1 MLRILAAA
9 AAVTVKEESAIDVD
23 PPEVEALPNAVD
35 WDVMTRVVTLS
46 SRRSSFKALTILS
59 SVSLITTSDE

>member
-9 AAVTVKEESAIDVD
+9 AAVTVKEESEVDVD